1 MVWSRVHILYSSLL
15 NLYSPLIAEMLV
27 SALKSFLIC
36 NRKALHCNRDSWY
49 TFVYTLYH
57 EEWLGDQAVSVYI
70 LCRSGSYLPYL
81 TCDCANF
88 HVCLSACMQLQ
99 YHWKWVHT
107 VVLLSAGRNQASLIT
122 ACANFLM
129 CGYTHT
135 YQKQLLHSGSSACC
149 DLNELTFNH
158 TRVKNYPSVVVCSDN
173 RRGIG

>member
-1 MVWSRVHILYSSLL
+1 MTSDPAFSRNSTPFSSPLFHAESSTYYTVPSWTYI
-15 NLYSPLIAEMLV
+15 YSPLIAEMLV

-129 CGYTHT
+129 CGLQADT
-135 YQKQLLHSGSSACC
+135 YQEQLLHIVAV
-149 DLNELTFNH
+149 LH
-158 TRVKNYPSVVVCSDN
+158 VVTWMN
-173 RRGIG
+173 